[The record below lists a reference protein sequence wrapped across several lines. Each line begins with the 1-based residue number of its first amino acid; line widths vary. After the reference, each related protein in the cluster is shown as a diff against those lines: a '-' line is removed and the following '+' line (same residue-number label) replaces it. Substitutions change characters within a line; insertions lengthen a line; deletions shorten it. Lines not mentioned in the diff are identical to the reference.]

1 MKTWFRNLK
10 IKGKLNLMIGVSLL
24 SLIIFGLT
32 SVYLIKTTKVVNIML
47 IAQRDYM
54 TDYHKSLEY
63 YYQFKQYQAS
73 GIIDR
78 ANINLENAKNKI
90 TSANDK
96 LRLFSNV
103 ELILKKPNSVLI
115 PEICNIYGSAVGA
128 VPGETTTADARLLVN
143 RMRLFSWLNL
153 SAIKTSSEA
162 ANTALDLAEQILD
175 VFVES
180 ESERITSGTT
190 LTEKL
195 SGILS
200 TMEREETA
208 YAGSVKEI
216 SDTTIISLKYTVIIL
231 IIILGLLIYL
241 LSLAIGRLITFPISS
256 IRKNLNLMS
265 KGDASG
271 ISDYQS
277 RDEIGQ
283 LADSYREMQSIMLG
297 QVNHARK
304 VANGDFD
311 SLLEP
316 RSEKDKLSLALNEM
330 TRSLKASRV
339 KSDHDNWIKSNQN
352 EMSFEIQGDL
362 DLDRLSQRI
371 IGLISKQLDALS
383 GALFIFRNKK
393 EVEFAA
399 GFAVNTDQA
408 SKRSFKPGDGLIGQA
423 MKDKKPILVKDVPG
437 GYLDI
442 YSGTGSTRPKHLLI
456 VPCIYNSVT
465 EAVLELGSVKP
476 FNPASLEYLNLV
488 AESIAIA
495 MQASKSRTELQNL
508 LEKQEKMTEE
518 LQVQQEELR
527 QTNEELQVQQE
538 ELRQANEEL
547 ETQTRELEESKSN
560 LQAQQEELRVTN
572 EELAERSRAIES
584 QKDSLKRKND
594 ELEKARQDIEEKAR
608 EIEQVSRYKS
618 EFLANMSHELRTPLN
633 SILVLSQILSQN
645 KDNNLTEKQV
655 KSAQTIKSSGENLL
669 VLISE
674 ILDLSKIESGKVELH
689 TENVE
694 ISSVVQ
700 DLFETFHSMA
710 EVRKL
715 AFETAIDEDIPLH
728 IQTDSLRLGQIM
740 RNLISNAIK
749 FTETGFVKLRV
760 CRPLKPEQLPAR
772 FQGRKDLIGF
782 YVEDSGI
789 GVAKEKQKEIFD
801 AFKQA
806 DGTTTRKFGGT
817 GLGLAISR
825 NFSRLM
831 GGDIL
836 LDSQTGKGSLFI
848 LLLPEASSVLK
859 GPGLAIHQIVH
870 ENPEAEFKMQE
881 IPAQK
886 QEKVPFSEPAE
897 EMWIEETSVL
907 DDRKEIK
914 KGDTFLLIIEDDNS
928 FAQIVLD
935 LAHEKNFKC
944 MIAPNGETGL
954 HYADYY
960 SPSAIILDIGLPG
973 IDGWEV
979 MKRLQEN
986 PATRHIPVH
995 FMSGTD
1001 KSLEALKKGAI
1012 GFLTKPVT
1020 IDEINEAFDRI
1031 EGLISKPLKKLL
1043 VVEDDAA
1050 MRLSIHEL
1058 IGEENIQ
1065 IVSVSKGQEA
1075 IELLKKESF
1084 DAMILDLGLEDMTGY
1099 DLLQKIGKR
1108 KDSHAMPVIIYTG
1121 KELTRE
1127 EEERLKSYS
1136 DRIIIKGIKSPERL
1150 LAETT
1155 LFLHQVQSNL
1165 PEEKQKMLRNL
1176 HPKEDVMK
1184 DKIVLIVDD
1193 DMRNV
1198 FAVTSL
1204 LEDVGLKIV
1213 VGKNGRDGI
1222 EKLKNNPV
1230 DLILMDIMMPEMNG
1244 YEAMEEIRKEMKYRK
1259 LPIIALTAKA
1269 MPGDREKCLRAGA
1282 SDYLTKPIDSE
1293 KLLSMLR
1300 VWLYKG

>member
-10 IKGKLNLMIGVSLL
+10 IKGKLNLMIGVALL
-24 SLIIFGLT
+24 ALIIFGLT

-54 TDYHKSLEY
+54 IDYHRSLEY
-63 YYQFKQYQAS
+63 YYQYRQFLAERNLPSAKHYRDSAIFKITNA
-73 GIIDR
+73 
-78 ANINLENAKNKI
+78 NAKLELF
-90 TSANDK
+90 ADVDK
-96 LRLFSNV
+96 TLS
-103 ELILKKPNSVLI
+103 KPNTLLWSD
-115 PEICNIYGSAVGA
+115 ICKVYPNAVGA
-128 VPGETTTADARLLVN
+128 KPGVSVTSDAKLLVN
-143 RMRLFSWLNL
+143 RMRLFNKFNL
-153 SAIKTSSEA
+153 SAISSSSEA
-162 ANTALDLAEQILD
+162 SRKALVLAEKIKE
-175 VFVES
+175 VFEA
-180 ESERITSGTT
+180 SGIEAT
-190 LTEKL
+190 LTVNSVMEQL
-195 SGILS
+195 PAVLA
-200 TMEREETA
+200 TMELEEIK
-208 YAGSVKEI
+208 YAEAVRNI
-216 SDTTIISLKYTVIIL
+216 SDDTIKSLRIIVILL
-231 IIILGLLIYL
+231 IVLLGTLIYL
-241 LSLAIGRLITFPISS
+241 LSRSIGRLVTLPIGN
-256 IRKNLNLMS
+256 IRKNLQLMAQ
-265 KGDASG
+265 GDTTGVSEYHSA
-271 ISDYQS
+271 
-277 RDEIGQ
+277 DEIGQ

-311 SLLEP
+311 SLLVP
-316 RSEKDKLSLALNEM
+316 KSEKDELSLALNEM
-330 TRSLKASRV
+330 TRSLKSSRV
-339 KSDHDNWIKSNQN
+339 KSDHDNWIKSNQH

-362 DLDRLSQRI
+362 DLDRLSHRI

-383 GALFIFRNKK
+383 GALFVFKNKK

-399 GFAVNTDQA
+399 GFAVNADQA
-408 SKRSFKPGDGLIGQA
+408 AKRSFKPGDGLIGQA
-423 MKDKKPILVKDVPG
+423 MKDKKPILVEDVPE

-442 YSGTGSTRPKHLLI
+442 YSGTGSTPPKHLMI

-465 EAVLELGSVKP
+465 EGVLELGSVKP

-495 MQASKSRTELQNL
+495 LQASKSRTELQDL
-508 LEKQEKMTEE
+508 LEKQQKMTEE

-584 QKDSLKRKND
+584 QKDSLKKKND

-694 ISSVVQ
+694 IPAVVQ
-700 DLFETFHSMA
+700 DLHETFHSMA
-710 EVRKL
+710 EERKL
-715 AFETAIDEDIPLH
+715 AFETAIDEDIPLY

-749 FTETGFVKLRV
+749 FTENGFVKLRV

-772 FQGRKDLIGF
+772 FHGRTDLIGF

-789 GVAKEKQKEIFD
+789 GVAREKQKEIFD

-825 NFSRLM
+825 NFARLM

-836 LDSQTGKGSLFI
+836 LDSQTGKGSIFI

-859 GPGLAIHQIVH
+859 GPGLTSQQIVH
-870 ENPEAEFKMQE
+870 EKPAVEVHAQEMPE
-881 IPAQK
+881 
-886 QEKVPFSEPAE
+886 EKPEKSAVVEPAE
-897 EMWIEETSVL
+897 ESWIEETSVL

-914 KGDTFLLIIEDDNS
+914 QGDTFLLIIEDDNS

-960 SPSAIILDIGLPG
+960 GPSAIILDIGLPG

-986 PATRHIPVH
+986 PGTRHIPVH

-1020 IDEINEAFDRI
+1020 IDEINDAFDRI

-1043 VVEDDAA
+1043 VVEDDAD
-1050 MRLSIHEL
+1050 MRHSIHEL
-1058 IGEENIQ
+1058 IGEENIK

-1108 KDSHAMPVIIYTG
+1108 ADSHNMPVIIYTG

-1127 EEERLKSYS
+1127 EEEKLKSYS

-1165 PEEKQKMLRNL
+1165 PEEKQKMLRSL

-1184 DKIVLIVDD
+1184 DKVVLIVDD

-1222 EKLKNNPV
+1222 EKLKGNPV